1 LSKLKMGRSIFWF
14 RQDLRLEDN
23 PALLAASKCGEIIP
37 VYILDEV
44 NNRNQVMG
52 ATSKLWL
59 HNSLKALNI
68 QLDGKLRFMSGNPKV
83 LLPQLAKKNSVTN
96 IFWNRAY
103 EPWRIARDTALKNQL
118 TDKGLDVQSFN
129 GTLLWEP
136 WQIMKKDG
144 TPYKV
149 FTPFYRKGCLSAQ
162 KPRLPILNPGLTIL
176 EEDEWCGSKT
186 LSNLKLKP
194 KKTWGDQIT
203 DLWEIGEKAAHTRL
217 KQFLNEGLLGY
228 KEGRNYPSKTNVSR
242 LSVHLHW
249 GEISINTVWYTTKAH
264 ANQKKLNEV
273 DTDMFLSELGWRE
286 FSNSLLYNFPEL
298 PTKNLQERFDN
309 FQWIDNP
316 SFLKLW
322 QKGKTGYP
330 IVDAGMRELR
340 QTGYM
345 HNRLRMIVGSF
356 LVKNLLIDWR
366 HGEKWFWDCLVDAN
380 LASNSASWQWIAG
393 CGADAAPY
401 FRIFNP
407 ITQGKKFDPEAT
419 YIKKYVPE
427 LSALPMEHIFSPWEA
442 PKAIL
447 ETSGVILGQNY
458 PLPIVE
464 LKKSRESAL
473 NAFAKLKET
482 KSLGL

>member
-1 LSKLKMGRSIFWF
+1 MGRSIFWF
-14 RQDLRLEDN
+14 RQDLRLSDN
-23 PALLAASKCGEIIP
+23 PALLAASKYGEVIP
-37 VYILDEV
+37 IYILDEV
-44 NNRNQVMG
+44 NNTNKVMG
-52 ATSKLWL
+52 AASKLWL
-59 HNSLKALNI
+59 HNSLKALNV
-68 QLDGKLRFMSGNPKV
+68 QLNGKLRFMRGNPQV
-83 LLPQLAKKNSVTN
+83 LLPQLARKNNVIN
-96 IFWNRAY
+96 VFWNRAY
-103 EPWRIARDTALKNQL
+103 EPWRIRRDTALKNQL
-118 TDKGLDVQSFN
+118 TNEGLKIQSFN

-162 KPRLPILNPGLTIL
+162 EPRLPILNPDLTIL
-176 EEDEWCGSKT
+176 EEDEWCGEKI
-186 LSNLKLKP
+186 LNDLKLKP
-194 KKTWGDQIT
+194 EKIWVDKIT
-203 DLWEIGEKAAHTRL
+203 DAWKIGEKAAHTRL

-228 KEGRNYPSKTNVSR
+228 KEGRNFPSKANVSR
-242 LSVHLHW
+242 LSAHLHW
-249 GEISINTVWYTTKAH
+249 GEISINTVWYAAKAH
-264 ANQKKLNEV
+264 ADQDNINESDI
-273 DTDMFLSELGWRE
+273 DTFLSELGWRE
-286 FSNSLLYNFPEL
+286 FSNSLLFNFPEL

-316 SFLKLW
+316 SFLNLW

-330 IVDAGMRELR
+330 IVDAGMRELW

-366 HGEKWFWDCLVDAN
+366 QGEEWFWDCLVDAN

-419 YIKKYVPE
+419 YIKKYLPE
-427 LSALPMEHIFSPWEA
+427 LSSLPIEYIFSPWEA
-442 PKAIL
+442 PKTIL
-447 ETSGVILGQNY
+447 EAAGIILGKNY
-458 PLPIVE
+458 PFPIVE

-473 NAFAKLKET
+473 GAFAKLKE
-482 KSLGL
+482 